1 MLFAIVVILV
11 CCNDISFCTIC
22 RKNEFYF
29 VSKFCLIVEASFC
42 KLIIFAPN
50 INNMKVKIKFV
61 DFWDGFD
68 DYNNTFVNVLSEKYE
83 LEICDYPDYLIF
95 STFGYEN
102 LKYERCVK
110 IFYTGENIT
119 PDFNIC
125 DYAIGFDIM
134 EFGERYM
141 RLPLY
146 ALYGIEELG
155 SSKNIDPQKVL
166 NRKFC
171 SFVVSNGTDA
181 SERVRFFHLLSEYK
195 RVDSGGAYENNIG
208 GRVANKKE
216 FISNYKFNIAF
227 ENSAK
232 DGYTTEKIME
242 PMLVNSLPIYW
253 GNRLVGL
260 DFNPNSFINAADYP
274 SLEAMVER
282 IIELDTN
289 DDKYLSILSTPWLN
303 QNNYLDWK
311 ERFFDFFDNIF
322 NKPLDEQK
330 YLSPYGYGKYYR
342 RKLLQMYDAKQRLE
356 KWKRICN
363 PCYWIK

>member
-1 MLFAIVVILV
+1 
-11 CCNDISFCTIC
+11 
-22 RKNEFYF
+22 
-29 VSKFCLIVEASFC
+29 
-42 KLIIFAPN
+42 
-50 INNMKVKIKFV
+50 MKIRIKFV
-61 DFWDGFD
+61 DFWDSFD
-68 DYNNTFVNVLSEKYE
+68 SYNNTFVNVLSEKYN
-83 LEICDYPDYLIF
+83 LEICDYPDYLIY

-102 LKYERCVK
+102 LKYEDCVK

-119 PDFNIC
+119 PDFNLC

-146 ALYGIEELG
+146 ALYGIEGLRNP
-155 SSKNIDPQKVL
+155 KKIDPQNVL

-181 SERVRFFHLLSEYK
+181 SERTRFFHLLSKYK
-195 RVDSGGAYENNIG
+195 QVDSGGAYKNNVG
-208 GRVANKKE
+208 GRVSDKKE

-260 DFNPNSFINAADYP
+260 DFNPDSFINAADYP
-274 SLEAMVER
+274 SLEALAEYIV
-282 IIELDTN
+282 ELDTN
-289 DDKYLSILSTPWLN
+289 DDKYLSILSKPWLN
-303 QNNYLDWK
+303 QSNYLDWK
-311 ERFFDFFDNIF
+311 ERFFGFFDNIF
-322 NKPLDEQK
+322 NKPLCEQK

-342 RKLLQMYDAKQRLE
+342 RRLLQMYDAKQRIE
-356 KWKRICN
+356 KWKNIFN
-363 PCYWIK
+363 PHYWFK

>member
-1 MLFAIVVILV
+1 MVL
-11 CCNDISFCTIC
+11 
-22 RKNEFYF
+22 R
-29 VSKFCLIVEASFC
+29 
-42 KLIIFAPN
+42 
-50 INNMKVKIKFV
+50 IKFV
-61 DFWDGFD
+61 DFWDNFD
-68 DYNNTFVNVLSEKYE
+68 EHYNTFVNVLSEKYE
-83 LEICDYPDYLIF
+83 IEISDEPDYLIY

-102 LKYERCVK
+102 LKYENCVK

-119 PDFNIC
+119 PDFNLC

-134 EFGERYM
+134 EFGDRYM

-146 ALYGIEELG
+146 ALYGIEELRTP
-155 SSKNIDPQKVL
+155 KVFDPQQVL

-181 SERVRFFHLLSEYK
+181 SERTRFFHLLSEYK
-195 RVDSGGAYENNIG
+195 KVDSGGAYENNVG

-253 GNRLVGL
+253 GNRFVEL
-260 DFNPNSFINAADYP
+260 DFNPDSFIDAKNFS
-274 SLEAMVER
+274 SLEALVEY

-289 DDKYLSILSTPWLN
+289 DDKYLSILSKPWLN

-311 ERFFDFFDNIF
+311 ERFFSFFANIF
-322 NKPLDEQK
+322 TKPLNEQK

-342 RKLLQMYDAKQRLE
+342 RRLMQMYAAKLKLE
-356 KWKRICN
+356 KWKKKCN
-363 PCYWIK
+363 PRIWFK